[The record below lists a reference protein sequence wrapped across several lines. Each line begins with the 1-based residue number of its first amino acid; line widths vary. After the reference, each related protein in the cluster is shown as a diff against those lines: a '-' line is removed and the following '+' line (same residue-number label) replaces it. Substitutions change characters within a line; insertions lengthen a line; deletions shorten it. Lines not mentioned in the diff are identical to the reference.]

1 MATNPAFDAF
11 FRDAAAR
18 LAQNRQI
25 GPANPNPYAGSTFK
39 PTEFN
44 EAKKRETDWNLGQGI
59 IDTLS
64 TGTYAVAGIGARI
77 GESVDKLAQG
87 DFSNVIPDI
96 AGTIPGV
103 NFLDPTGRG
112 GLFGATARGIE
123 EKRTWSQNLKDA
135 GADDTTAAAA
145 GLALDI
151 ALDPTWLI
159 GGGLITAGVKGTAS
173 GIRAT
178 SAANK
183 AGVKLSK
190 EGYEAVKTGS
200 SATSPLTYVEA
211 GNAAG
216 KGWFQEQGKIGALS
230 GDAFGNLLAGVRQGN
245 VEAFANLKTAKA
257 KAKAEKA
264 ELKAAKKAGLD
275 KITKATTLS
284 GDDAI
289 RVTQPTEDLGTTIA
303 KAEEEAFDTNPT
315 TTAEE
320 VATTIPTPD
329 SAPVVQQVTNT
340 IEDVA
345 KTSAKPK
352 RKANIEKDANTVEE
366 AVVLATDAP
375 SVYKAAREQVGALKQ
390 KYMDARGIKAVDAD
404 FATIKASE
412 DAGKIAKAYDDM
424 FSDPTNPA
432 VINAYRQLAREVRDQ
447 YDYMV
452 NELGIKVDFIDGDPY
467 NVINA
472 AGKSV
477 PDSKLF
483 MQDIMENK
491 RLQVRGSAQ
500 DFAIDPHP
508 LLSAEEND
516 MFRAV
521 HDFFGHAASGRGV
534 AQNGEEAAWV
544 SHSQMFSTE
553 ARKAMTTETRGQNS
567 WSNTEGFG
575 VDPITKEQ
583 RFAQQKVGFLPDEY
597 LITGPERELLEQLGL
612 RSNSLIGATGA
623 RLVEFADTLMYDL
636 ERVSS
641 PTKNMQYTKEQI
653 ATFKKEVAK
662 IVQKNEGYQPGS
674 TVHKTLD
681 GMLQLIFKAIA
692 NPSQVKLGSA
702 FDDKLVTITAEAGIK
717 ETKNL
722 SKGQG
727 VNKTAGII
735 EPDEVTTRNLDEA
748 DQLAEVALREADENV
763 DVMGDFNAA
772 NVQATAGA
780 TFTGSTS
787 ISLLGLVQG
796 ARQSAN
802 QIADTTEVGLAA
814 RAMIEILDKPLDVTE
829 LVIAALKAEGKTLE
843 VIKPFEPTFYGTSPK
858 SYGKPNISEEDLR
871 RMFPDDP
878 LVTNANDLRHAMG
891 KTPYRANENV
901 ARRVEKQQ
909 QLWAAFRQRNENTI
923 NQLEL
928 LEKENWQGQLTE
940 FGDEIYQQFANGMI
954 AKAGTLPGSIP
965 VGVLTS
971 HDGKM
976 MTTLGKL
983 IENLPKVRQTSRA
996 LPNKNRAVTI
1006 NGKRVILENG
1016 SIPGVLQEYII
1027 RKLTPEIAAAKTKPL
1042 SFGLAKVDEDALAA
1056 EIYAK
1061 VPGIRVPSHAKL
1073 LATGRPEDLIE
1084 LGKKTFNKYYVPAKA
1099 DPRTG
1104 MPQTGQL
1111 GYKLT
1116 HETEIMRDPATGY
1129 PIRVDKNGEMPVGK
1143 IKEATGIPDTQ
1154 RLNVMTD
1161 ENVPWFGR
1169 QNRTKGSP
1177 YAPQTG
1183 TGPQQLGVLQAVRE
1197 SLKNISGAGATISNS
1212 PDQAKLL
1219 TSVMTSLGIAVKE
1232 TATPQQVFKQ
1242 FQKEAS
1248 LKFDEMVNGIEQA
1261 AKIES
1266 VALQTHR
1273 IFGGVGN
1280 SGDFL
1285 KMVERLELKT
1295 VQEAV
1300 INFSDNALLSVD
1312 EYCKAQY
1319 ALLNGLDDI
1328 IG

>member
-1 MATNPAFDAF
+1 
-11 FRDAAAR
+11 
-18 LAQNRQI
+18 
-25 GPANPNPYAGSTFK
+25 
-39 PTEFN
+39 
-44 EAKKRETDWNLGQGI
+44 
-59 IDTLS
+59 
-64 TGTYAVAGIGARI
+64 
-77 GESVDKLAQG
+77 
-87 DFSNVIPDI
+87 
-96 AGTIPGV
+96 
-103 NFLDPTGRG
+103 
-112 GLFGATARGIE
+112 
-123 EKRTWSQNLKDA
+123 
-135 GADDTTAAAA
+135 
-145 GLALDI
+145 
-151 ALDPTWLI
+151 
-159 GGGLITAGVKGTAS
+159 
-173 GIRAT
+173 
-178 SAANK
+178 
-183 AGVKLSK
+183 
-190 EGYEAVKTGS
+190 
-200 SATSPLTYVEA
+200 
-211 GNAAG
+211 
-216 KGWFQEQGKIGALS
+216 
-230 GDAFGNLLAGVRQGN
+230 
-245 VEAFANLKTAKA
+245 
-257 KAKAEKA
+257 
-264 ELKAAKKAGLD
+264 
-275 KITKATTLS
+275 
-284 GDDAI
+284 
-289 RVTQPTEDLGTTIA
+289 
-303 KAEEEAFDTNPT
+303 
-315 TTAEE
+315 
-320 VATTIPTPD
+320 
-329 SAPVVQQVTNT
+329 
-340 IEDVA
+340 
-345 KTSAKPK
+345 
-352 RKANIEKDANTVEE
+352 
-366 AVVLATDAP
+366 
-375 SVYKAAREQVGALKQ
+375 
-390 KYMDARGIKAVDAD
+390 
-404 FATIKASE
+404 
-412 DAGKIAKAYDDM
+412 
-424 FSDPTNPA
+424 
-432 VINAYRQLAREVRDQ
+432 
-447 YDYMV
+447 
-452 NELGIKVDFIDGDPY
+452 
-467 NVINA
+467 
-472 AGKSV
+472 
-477 PDSKLF
+477 
-483 MQDIMENK
+483 
-491 RLQVRGSAQ
+491 VRGSAQ

-717 ETKNL
+717 ETKDL
-722 SKGQG
+722 AKGAG
-727 VNKTAGII
+727 KSKTAGII
-735 EPDEVTTRNLDEA
+735 EPDQVSSRNLDEA
-748 DQLAEVALREADENV
+748 DELAEVALREADENA

-829 LVIAALKAEGKTLE
+829 LVIAGLKAEGKTLE
-843 VIKPFEPTFYGTSPK
+843 VIKPFKPTLYGVPKGERRLSFKMVNGEKIGKEEPQL
-858 SYGKPNISEEDLR
+858 YGKPDINEEDLLKR
-871 RMFPDDP
+871 FPEDE
-878 LVTNANDLRHAMG
+878 LVSDKAKLRIAMG
-891 KTPYRANENV
+891 QSKVTTEASSVRM
-901 ARRVEKQQ
+901 RRQQ
-909 QLWAAFRQRNENTI
+909 DQLWAAFRQRNENTI

-928 LEKENWQGQLTE
+928 LEKEDWQGKLTE

-1073 LATGRPEDLIE
+1073 LASGSAEDLAK

-1129 PIRVDKNGEMPVGK
+1129 PIRVNENGEMPVGK

-1197 SLKNISGAGATISNS
+1197 SLKNISGAGTAISNS
-1212 PDQAKLL
+1212 PEQAQLL